1 MALAARF
8 SLCRVAPRGLR
19 GFCVLSPLPKQPA
32 RTNAADIPKR
42 EKLVIL
48 GCGWGGMAL
57 LTNLDAR
64 ALSRYDILVVSIS
77 NYFLYTPLLPSLA
90 VGTVE
95 PRSIIDPVRPVI
107 NNKLLPRLSD
117 ASVNFLEA
125 EVTKIDP
132 EKKVLTAHDQGPT
145 RSSSFEL
152 SYDKLVIGLGATT
165 NTFGTP
171 GADQYCRFL
180 KSIGDGLAIRAQL
193 VDLLETACIPGLSDE
208 RRRQLLTI
216 CVVGAGPTGIESA
229 AEIRD
234 FLCEDLADKYPVLR
248 DIGVRV
254 VVIEMADRVLNMFDR
269 AIQTYTRDH
278 FTKLGIDL
286 KLNTRVKAVHKESI
300 EIVDV
305 SSNKVEEMQFGMCIW
320 ASGVRPVDVTLQ
332 LAKDLQQQRM
342 LAVDA
347 NMRVLGAEGSIFAI
361 GDNCRIDQ
369 KLFKDRA
376 KELFD
381 EGDKDGNGS
390 LSVDELHILSA
401 NMKTEFPVIRDFV
414 EKIETQAEASPPHKL
429 SKAEFLEK
437 LEATANA
444 IRPLPPT
451 AQVANQQGE
460 YVAKILNELEPEQIA
475 HKGGFSPNFEYHH
488 QGALAYVGEDSAV
501 MSDSNIFPNLKGWFV
516 LWIWRGVYFSKT
528 VSYRSKALMAF
539 DWGKA
544 KVFGR
549 DVSRL

>member
-1 MALAARF
+1 
-8 SLCRVAPRGLR
+8 
-19 GFCVLSPLPKQPA
+19 
-32 RTNAADIPKR
+32 
-42 EKLVIL
+42 
-48 GCGWGGMAL
+48 MAL
-57 LTNLDAR
+57 LTNLDKR
-64 ALSRYDILVVSIS
+64 ALQKYDVLVVSIS

-107 NNKLLPRLSD
+107 NNKLLGRYSD
-117 ASVNFLEA
+117 ANVNFLEA

-132 EKKVLTAHDQGPT
+132 EKRVLTANDQGPT
-145 RSSSFEL
+145 RTSSFEIA
-152 SYDKLVIGLGATT
+152 YDKLVVGLGATT

-193 VDLLETACIPGLSDE
+193 VDLLETACIPGLSEE

-216 CVVGAGPTGIESA
+216 CVVGGGPTGIESA

-234 FLCEDLADKYPVLR
+234 FLAEDLADKYPVLK

-254 VVIEMADRVLNMFDR
+254 VVIEMATSVLNMFDR

-305 SSNKVEEMQFGMCIW
+305 QTNKVEEMVFGMCIW

-347 NMRVLGAEGSIFAI
+347 NMRALGAEGTIFAI

-369 KLFKDRA
+369 KLFKDRG

-381 EGDKDGNGS
+381 EGDKNGDGS
-390 LSVDELHILSA
+390 LSVEELHGLAAS
-401 NMKTEFPVIRDFV
+401 MKTEFPVIRDFV
-414 EKIETQAEASPPHKL
+414 ERLETQAEARQSKL
-429 SKAEFLEK
+429 TKEEFLEK

-460 YVAKILNELEPEQIA
+460 YVAKILNELEPEQLA

-501 MSDSNIFPNLKGWFV
+501 MSDSDIFPNLKGWFV

>member
-1 MALAARF
+1 MALAARL
-8 SLCRVAPRGLR
+8 SLRRVAQRGTR
-19 GFCVLSPLPKQPA
+19 GFCVISPQPKSA
-32 RTNAADIPKR
+32 RTHAIDPDAPKR

-57 LTNLDAR
+57 LTNLDKR
-64 ALSRYDILVVSIS
+64 ALQKYDVLVVSIS

-107 NNKLLPRLSD
+107 NNKLLGRYSD
-117 ASVNFLEA
+117 ANVNFLEA

-132 EKKVLTAHDQGPT
+132 EKRVLTANDQGPT
-145 RSSSFEL
+145 RTSSFEIA
-152 SYDKLVIGLGATT
+152 YDKLVVGLGATT

-193 VDLLETACIPGLSDE
+193 VDLLETACIPGLSEE

-216 CVVGAGPTGIESA
+216 CVVGGGPTGIESA

-234 FLCEDLADKYPVLR
+234 FLAEDLADKYPVLK

-254 VVIEMADRVLNMFDR
+254 VVIEMATSVLNMFDR

-305 SSNKVEEMQFGMCIW
+305 QTNKVEEMVFGMCIW

-347 NMRVLGAEGSIFAI
+347 NMRALGAEGTIFAI

-369 KLFKDRA
+369 KLFKDRG

-381 EGDKDGNGS
+381 EGDKNGDGS
-390 LSVDELHILSA
+390 LSVEELHGLAAS
-401 NMKTEFPVIRDFV
+401 MKTEFPVIRDFV
-414 EKIETQAEASPPHKL
+414 ERLETQAEARQSKL
-429 SKAEFLEK
+429 TKEEFLEK

-460 YVAKILNELEPEQIA
+460 YVAKILNELEPEQLA

-501 MSDSNIFPNLKGWFV
+501 MSDSDIFPNLKGWFV

-528 VSYRSKALMAF
+528 VSIRSKALMAF